1 MVATLVPF
9 DESPSSWEWAL
20 YALGPQEPRVF
31 WQPEAKLLLLFKH
44 RHHGALVI
52 SFSPHLSD
60 IAPEDQ
66 PPTF

>member
-9 DESPSSWEWAL
+9 DESLSGWERAL
-20 YALGPQEPRVF
+20 SLGPQGPHVF